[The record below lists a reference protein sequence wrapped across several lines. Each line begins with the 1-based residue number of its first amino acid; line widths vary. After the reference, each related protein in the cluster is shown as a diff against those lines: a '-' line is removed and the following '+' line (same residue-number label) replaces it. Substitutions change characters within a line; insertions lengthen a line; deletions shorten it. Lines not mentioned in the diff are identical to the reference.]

1 MLLSLSIIFYIR
13 FKDGLQIAGESGST
27 LSLTS
32 VTLASAG
39 SYRCRANTESRGI
52 YSSEATLTVKGKV
65 IPFNSSYYNFCP
77 HMSNVHLWY
86 KNIFD

>member
-1 MLLSLSIIFYIR
+1 MCIHLSIVFYIR

-39 SYRCRANTESRGI
+39 SYRCRANTISQGV
-52 YSSEATLTVKGKV
+52 YSSEATLTVKGKDTLCIKYV
-65 IPFNSSYYNFCP
+65 
-77 HMSNVHLWY
+77 
-86 KNIFD
+86 